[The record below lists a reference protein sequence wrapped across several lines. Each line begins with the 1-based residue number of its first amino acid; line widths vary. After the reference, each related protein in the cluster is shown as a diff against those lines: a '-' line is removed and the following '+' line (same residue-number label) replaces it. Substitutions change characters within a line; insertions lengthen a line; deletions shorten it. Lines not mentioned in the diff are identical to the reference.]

1 MLISDEDIYSMKICI
16 DSRKVEKGDVFFC
29 MPGSVTDGH
38 RFAGMAADRGASVIV
53 YQDELPEAESDGVCY
68 IRVPD
73 VVKALNEACDSFYGH
88 PSHHM
93 EVFGVTGTSGK
104 TTTAGFISQ
113 IFGHR
118 MPCGLIGSE
127 GIRYDGK
134 EYATGLSTPEAV
146 TLQTAL
152 KRMLDDGAKAAALE
166 VSAHALA
173 EGRAESV
180 DFDVAVFTNLSE
192 NHLDFFGSMEAYF
205 DAKKKLFQG
214 LKGDG
219 AAVLNIDSDTYADL
233 AAVTKGRVISYGIH
247 READYRAVDIRRD
260 GDRQLFTFCS
270 GSRKETVCAGLMA
283 EFDIYNLL
291 AAMTACAAAGMP
303 MKQIA
308 EAASEVK
315 PVRGRM
321 QRIDAG
327 QDFTVIVDYAHTP
340 QGFADVFAVG
350 RRLCRKGG
358 RIIAVFG
365 DDGGRDEEARRR
377 LGETASGSCGKIFLT
392 MGDPG
397 DEDPDE
403 TAAQI
408 RAGISPQTE
417 TVYIRDRAEALE
429 AAVRECREGDALLI
443 LGRGGDGDIRLGSRV
458 IPYPGDDVLVQQIL
472 EKA

>member
-1 MLISDEDIYSMKICI
+1 MKICI

-38 RFAGMAADRGASVIV
+38 RFAGMAADRGAAVIV

-127 GIRYDGK
+127 GICFDGK
-134 EYATGLSTPEAV
+134 EYGTSLSTPEAV

-192 NHLDFFGSMEAYF
+192 NHLDFFGSMDAYF
-205 DAKKKLFQG
+205 DAKKKLFCG
-214 LKGDG
+214 LRGDA

-233 AAVTKGRVISYGIH
+233 AAVTKGRVVSYGIR
-247 READYRAVDIRRD
+247 READYRAVDICRD
-260 GDRQLFTFCS
+260 KSGTSFTFRS
-270 GSRKETVCAGLMA
+270 GSREERVHVGLMA

-291 AAMTACAAAGMP
+291 AAMSACAAAGMP
-303 MKQIA
+303 FKQA
-308 EAASEVK
+308 AQAASEVK

-321 QRIDAG
+321 ERIDAG
-327 QDFTVIVDYAHTP
+327 QPFTVIVDYAHTP

-350 RRLCRKGG
+350 KSLLGENGRL
-358 RIIAVFG
+358 IAVFG
-365 DDGGRDEEARRR
+365 DDGGRDAAARHR
-377 LGETASGSCGKIFLT
+377 LGETASANCSKVFLT

-408 RAGISPQTE
+408 RSGLSPQTE
-417 TVYIRDRAEALE
+417 NLYIRDRAEALK
-429 AAVRECREGDALLI
+429 AAVRECRDGDVLLI

-458 IPYPGDDVLVQQIL
+458 IPYPGDDVLARKIL
-472 EKA
+472 TSEAT